1 MYEFTIYSAAM
12 KHPDKIRKKET
23 WIFCFTIW
31 GVLSRTFAGFYHEYS
46 RITGLPGKGEGISL
60 TPQYHFHP
68 LRRRL
73 GIGRAFIVGGSP
85 LHIAS
90 SRTRTGSLLGFIKV
104 LILLGLLLR
113 FMWLQTL
120 ATVWH
125 SLLAF
130 LLMCWYK
137 SQSSVFFQDEFQA
150 VLLFW

>member
-1 MYEFTIYSAAM
+1 M

-23 WIFCFTIW
+23 WIIYFSIW
-31 GVLSRTFAGFYHEYS
+31 GVLSRTFTNHRTA
-46 RITGLPGKGEGISL
+46 GEGGGHFFNSSVPLPPALRALRHQPSIYWRELTSTHSWQPGSNREPLVSECKSL
-60 TPQYHFHP
+60 TTT
-68 LRRRL
+68 LR
-73 GIGRAFIVGGSP
+73 
-85 LHIAS
+85 
-90 SRTRTGSLLGFIKV
+90 LLGFIKV

-120 ATVWH
+120 VTVWH

-137 SQSSVFFQDEFQA
+137 SQSSVFLQDEFQA